1 MTNRHMVMQN
11 GHACDLHVWLFDLL
25 WNMNIDGDALYD
37 VSKGYGLTMYEIC
50 INPRKILEARSS

>member
-1 MTNRHMVMQN
+1 MVMQN